1 MTSRLNHLI
10 GLVAV
15 LACGASAAAGNL
27 VTNGSFEAQGPALN
41 GGGYCYLGNASLECG
56 SLPGW
61 TGELPVM
68 SSASSAW
75 GTPSSQAGWS
85 AALGGLQVG
94 LQNTSHL
101 EQFVTLA
108 AGTYT
113 LSWVDAGRAS
123 YNDARYTVSF
133 DGQSLGTFATAA
145 GQGWSMHSINFQ
157 AAGSGTLSFQGITFA
172 GAGADRTAFIDG
184 VGLTVAVPEP
194 ASAAM
199 LLAGLCGLGVFAA
212 RRAGLRHQA

>member
-1 MTSRLNHLI
+1 MKSRLNHLI
-10 GLVAV
+10 GLAAV
-15 LACGASAAAGNL
+15 LASGASVAAGNL
-27 VTNGSFEAQGPALN
+27 VPNGSFEAAGPVLVA
-41 GGGYCYLGNASLECG
+41 GSYCYLGYAPLECG

-68 SSASSAW
+68 TSASSAW
-75 GTPSSQAGWS
+75 GVPSSLANWS
-85 AALGGLQVG
+85 SALGGMQVG

-101 EQFVTLA
+101 EQLLALA
-108 AGTYT
+108 AGRYT
-113 LSWVDAGRAS
+113 LSWVDAGRAG

-133 DGQSLGTFATAA
+133 DGQSLGSFATAS
-145 GQGWSMHSINFQ
+145 GQGWSVHTVTFT
-157 AAGSGTLSFQGITFA
+157 AAGSGTLSFQGISFA

-184 VGLTVAVPEP
+184 VSLTAAVPEP

-212 RRAGLRHQA
+212 RRVGLRAQA